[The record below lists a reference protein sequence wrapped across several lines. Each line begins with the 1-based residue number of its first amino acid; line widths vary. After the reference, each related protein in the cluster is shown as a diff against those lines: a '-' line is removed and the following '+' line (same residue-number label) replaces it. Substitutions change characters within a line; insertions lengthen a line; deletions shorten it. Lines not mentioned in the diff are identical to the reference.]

1 MFVAKIGVAEFR
13 CKMILRARQTFVE
26 TLHCNVSTLI
36 KLGAIAFL
44 FFLLISCTPKQS
56 NSLTVSAAASLR
68 NVLEEVKIEYA
79 KSQPDVKINYNF
91 GASGALQQQIEQG
104 ADVDV
109 FISAAAKQ
117 MDALESKNLL
127 LTDTRKNILGNQIVL
142 IVPKNAEEISGFADL
157 KGDSASAHAGL
168 RITKIALGEPK
179 SVPAGK
185 YTQEVL
191 TYYQILENTK
201 SKFIFAKDVR
211 QVLSYVET
219 ENVDAGIVYIT
230 DAKQSNSVKIV
241 ATAPVKSHSPVI
253 YPVAVIRNSKNVA
266 QARSFIGF
274 LLSRE
279 ANNIYIKYGF
289 NKPSIK

>member
-1 MFVAKIGVAEFR
+1 
-13 CKMILRARQTFVE
+13 MILRNRKTFVE
-26 TLHCNVSTLI
+26 TLQCNVSTLI

-68 NVLEEVKIEYA
+68 NVLEEVKLEYA

-117 MDALESKNLL
+117 MDALESKKLL
-127 LTDTRKNILGNQIVL
+127 LSGTRKNICGNQIVL
-142 IVPKNAEEISGFADL
+142 IVPKNAEKISSFADL
-157 KGDSASAHAGL
+157 KGD

-185 YTQEVL
+185 YAQEAL
-191 TYYQILENTK
+191 SYFKILEATK
-201 SKFIFAKDVR
+201 SKFVFAKDVR

-219 ENVDAGIVYIT
+219 ENVEAGIVYIT
-230 DAKQSNSVKIV
+230 DAKLSKLVKVV
-241 ATAPVKSHSPVI
+241 AIAPVKSHSPVI
-253 YPVAVIRNSKNVA
+253 YPVTVIQSSKNVA
-266 QARSFIGF
+266 QARSFTGF
-274 LLSRE
+274 LLSSE
-279 ANNIYIKYGF
+279 ANNIYKKYGF
-289 NKPSIK
+289 NKPSIQ

>member
-13 CKMILRARQTFVE
+13 YKMILRNRQTFVE
-26 TLHCNVSTLI
+26 TLQCNVSTLKYNQ
-36 KLGAIAFL
+36 KLVVRFSAIAFL
-44 FFLLISCTPKQS
+44 FFLLISCSPKQS
-56 NSLTVSAAASLR
+56 NSLTVSAAASLQ
-68 NVLEEVKIEYA
+68 NVLEEVKLGYA

-117 MDALESKNLL
+117 MDVLGSKNLL
-127 LTDTRKNILGNQIVL
+127 LSGTRKNVLGNQIVL
-142 IVPKNAEEISGFADL
+142 IVPKNAKDISSFADL
-157 KGDSASAHAGL
+157 KRD

-185 YTQEVL
+185 YAQEVL
-191 TYYQILENTK
+191 SYFQILETTK
-201 SKFIFAKDVR
+201 SKFVFAKDVR

-230 DAKQSNSVKIV
+230 DAKLSKLVKVV
-241 ATAPVKSHSPVI
+241 AIAPVQSHSPVI
-253 YPVAVIRNSKNVA
+253 YPVAVIQSSKNVA
-266 QARSFIGF
+266 QARSFTGF

-289 NKPSIK
+289 NKPSLQ

>member
-1 MFVAKIGVAEFR
+1 
-13 CKMILRARQTFVE
+13 MIQ
-26 TLHCNVSTLI
+26 
-36 KLGAIAFL
+36 KLVIRFSATAFL
-44 FFLLISCTPKQS
+44 FILLLSCTPKQS

-68 NVLEEVKIEYA
+68 NVLEEVKQEYA

-104 ADVDV
+104 ANVDV

-127 LTDTRKNILGNQIVL
+127 LTDTRQNILGNQIVL
-142 IVPKNAEEISGFADL
+142 IIPKNSQDISSFADL
-157 KGDSASAHAGL
+157 KRD

-185 YTQEVL
+185 YAQEVL
-191 TYYQILENTK
+191 SYYQILENTK

-230 DAKQSNSVKIV
+230 DAKQSNLVKIV
-241 ATAPVKSHSPVI
+241 AIAPVKSHSPAI
-253 YPVAVIRNSKNVA
+253 YPVAVIQSSKNVA
-266 QARSFIGF
+266 QARSFTGF

-279 ANNIYIKYGF
+279 ANNIYKKYGF

>member
-1 MFVAKIGVAEFR
+1 
-13 CKMILRARQTFVE
+13 MILRDRQIFVE
-26 TLHCNVSTLI
+26 TLQCNVSLLI
-36 KLGAIAFL
+36 ALL
-44 FFLLISCTPKQS
+44 FILLISCTPKQS

-68 NVLEEVKIEYA
+68 NVLEEVKLEYA

-127 LTDTRKNILGNQIVL
+127 LSGTRKNILGNQIVL
-142 IVPKNAEEISGFADL
+142 IVPKNAEEISSFADL
-157 KGDSASAHAGL
+157 KRD

-185 YTQEVL
+185 YAQEVL
-191 TYYQILENTK
+191 SYFKILEKTK
-201 SKFIFAKDVR
+201 SKFVFAKDVR

-219 ENVDAGIVYIT
+219 ENVDAGIVYAT
-230 DAKQSNSVKIV
+230 DAKQSSLVKIV
-241 ATAPVKSHSPVI
+241 AIAPVQSHSPVI
-253 YPVAVIRNSKNVA
+253 YPVAVIQNSKNVA
-266 QARSFIGF
+266 QARSFTGF
-274 LLSRE
+274 LLSIE

-289 NKPSIK
+289 NKLSIK

>member
-1 MFVAKIGVAEFR
+1 MK
-13 CKMILRARQTFVE
+13 KKL
-26 TLHCNVSTLI
+26 TLYLS
-36 KLGAIAFL
+36 AIALL
-44 FFLLISCTPKQS
+44 FILLISCTPKQS

-127 LTDTRKNILGNQIVL
+127 LSGTRKNILGNQIVL
-142 IVPKNAEEISGFADL
+142 IVPKNAEEISSFADL
-157 KGDSASAHAGL
+157 KRD

-185 YTQEVL
+185 YAQEVL
-191 TYYQILENTK
+191 SYFKILETTK
-201 SKFIFAKDVR
+201 SKFVFAKDVR

-219 ENVDAGIVYIT
+219 ENVDAGIVYAT
-230 DAKQSNSVKIV
+230 DAKQSSLVKIV
-241 ATAPVKSHSPVI
+241 AIAPVQSHSPVI
-253 YPVAVIRNSKNVA
+253 YPVAVIQNSKNVA
-266 QARSFIGF
+266 QARSFTGF
-274 LLSRE
+274 LLSIE

-289 NKPSIK
+289 NKLSIK